1 MSAANYMNVING
13 SIVMNVTAVT
23 VVMDVIQPPHQIDN
37 SSRTVISFLSMGLSE
52 RIASD
57 SGTYTTSL
65 FRTPII
71 TLRCPCM
78 MRMDFSS
85 DGVYM
90 VCV

>member
-1 MSAANYMNVING
+1 MSAANDMNGINVIIVING
-13 SIVMNVTAVT
+13 IH
-23 VVMDVIQPPHQIDN
+23 VIQPPHQIDS
-37 SSRTVISFLSMGLSE
+37 SSRTVISFLSKGLSE

>member
-1 MSAANYMNVING
+1 MSAANGTNDIHVIHG
-13 SIVMNVTAVT
+13 IIVIH
-23 VVMDVIQPPHQIDN
+23 VILPLHQIDN
-37 SSRTVISFLSMGLSE
+37 SSRTVISFLSKGLSE
-52 RIASD
+52 RIVSD